1 VQLADLIR
9 LHEDE
14 IRAKDVQHEADRL
27 QRWVDSNIKSTTSVE
42 KGTEE
47 NSSMLTELRTQ
58 IDAVKEQLSSSTQLN
73 VDLRE
78 QIFML

>member
-1 VQLADLIR
+1 M
-9 LHEDE
+9 HEEE
-14 IRAKDVQHEADRL
+14 IRAKDVQHEADCL
-27 QRWVDSNIKSTTSVE
+27 QRWVVSNIKSTASVE